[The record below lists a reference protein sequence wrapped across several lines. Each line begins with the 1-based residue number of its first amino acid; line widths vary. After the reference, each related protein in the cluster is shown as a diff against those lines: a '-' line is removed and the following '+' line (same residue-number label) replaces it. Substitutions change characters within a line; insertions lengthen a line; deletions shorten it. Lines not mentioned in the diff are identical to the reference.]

1 MSQNEYRIEI
11 TKTRKLMPEKYPNM
25 LAAMTRAKFLAVE
38 KMCNIAVVKIVD
50 DKRILLATYIIGD

>member
-1 MSQNEYRIEI
+1 MDKEYRLEI
-11 TKTRKLMPEKYPNM
+11 VKTKKLTPEKYPNM

-50 DKRILLATYIIGD
+50 DKRVLLATYIIGD

>member
-1 MSQNEYRIEI
+1 
-11 TKTRKLMPEKYPNM
+11 MPEKYPNM

-50 DKRILLATYIIGD
+50 DKRILLATYTIGD